1 MSDPLGWAY
10 PAGAEH
16 DPNAPWN
23 QKDEEEPTVEEE
35 LEEALG
41 KINRLTLSLRA
52 AKNEIERLNNQTNFR
67 CQCGGTPQA
76 NL

>member
-1 MSDPLGWAY
+1 MNDPLGWAY
-10 PAGAEH
+10 PAGAEN

-41 KINRLTLSLRA
+41 KINRLQLSLHA

-67 CQCGGTPQA
+67 CQCGGISHHTV
-76 NL
+76 